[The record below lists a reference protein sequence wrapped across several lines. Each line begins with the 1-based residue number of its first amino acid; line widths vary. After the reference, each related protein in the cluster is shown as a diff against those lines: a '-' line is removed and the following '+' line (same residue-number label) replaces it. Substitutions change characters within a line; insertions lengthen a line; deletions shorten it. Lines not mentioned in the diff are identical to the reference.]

1 MEYTVTINGMNQ
13 SGKVVTLGTNPDT
26 TIFCLDVKKNVIMI
40 NTEIKSIKKSFVWT
54 LEELYKAMKG
64 GKKDKTNKDKTNK
77 DKTNKDK
84 NKKNKTKKNKNKKQN
99 KRKSKRHNR
108 KTNQKKTKTIKKRN
122 KKNKKTI
129 KH

>member
-1 MEYTVTINGMNQ
+1 MNNYRPSEEEIPLNMEYTVTINGKNQ

-64 GKKDKTNKDKTNK
+64 GKKDKTNKDKT
-77 DKTNKDK
+77 
-84 NKKNKTKKNKNKKQN
+84 KKNKTKKNKNKKQN

-108 KTNQKKTKTIKKRN
+108 KTNKRLN
-122 KKNKKTI
+122 IN
-129 KH
+129 

>member
-1 MEYTVTINGMNQ
+1 MNQ

-54 LEELYKAMKG
+54 LEELHKLIVG
-64 GKKDKTNKDKTNK
+64 GKKDKTKKD
-77 DKTNKDK
+77 
-84 NKKNKTKKNKNKKQN
+84 KTKKNKNKKQN
-99 KRKSKRHNR
+99 KRKSKRHK
-108 KTNQKKTKTIKKRN
+108 KTNQNRKTIKKRN
-122 KKNKKTI
+122 NKNKKTI